1 MNLLQWFYRSKPGEH
16 SVKYVLTGDSD
27 DFNIT
32 YKCSKGCEVIQE
44 PHVKKGWKH
53 SFIGHA
59 GDYFFFAAQ
68 SNKPK
73 SSVQVKIYEDGKLLS
88 NLEKQG
94 DFPLVTASGTFS

>member
-16 SVKYVLTGDSD
+16 KVKYVLTGNSD
-27 DFNIT
+27 DYNIT
-32 YKCSKGCEVIQE
+32 YKCSHGCEVIQE

-53 SFIGHA
+53 TFTGQA

-73 SSVQVKIYEDGKLLS
+73 SSVNVRVFKDGRLLTH
-88 NLEKQG
+88 LEKQG
-94 DFPLVTASGTFS
+94 DFPLVTASGTLS